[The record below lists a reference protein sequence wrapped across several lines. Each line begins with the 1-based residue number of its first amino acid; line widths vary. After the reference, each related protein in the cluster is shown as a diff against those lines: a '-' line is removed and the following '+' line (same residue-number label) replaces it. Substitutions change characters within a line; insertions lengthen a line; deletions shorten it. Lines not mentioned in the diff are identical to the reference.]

1 MSSDEEVGERFE
13 VSQYD
18 IDNEFNPN
26 RGRRKRTKV
35 TRLNRN
41 VYACLQRCIFKH
53 CKSFAKL
60 ECFLFCASPDDVCML
75 RSPRTRTAFLD
86 DFC

>member
-41 VYACLQRCIFKH
+41 VYAC
-53 CKSFAKL
+53 
-60 ECFLFCASPDDVCML
+60 
-75 RSPRTRTAFLD
+75 
-86 DFC
+86 